1 MNQTALSIF
10 VYSFYL
16 FLMGLGMMIIP
27 NVLLGVF
34 GFEPTN
40 EVWIRMLG
48 VFTFTTGIYYFQS
61 YRNQQTAFFS
71 ATVIGRI
78 FFFLATLVLV
88 FILNQ
93 SKMLILIASVDLI
106 GAIWTG
112 IMLQNQKKHALN

>member
-1 MNQTALSIF
+1 MSKAALSIF

-16 FLMGLGMMIIP
+16 FLMGLGMIIIP
-27 NVLLGVF
+27 NILLGLF
-34 GFEPTN
+34 GFEPTH

-61 YRNQQTAFFS
+61 SRNEQNAFFK

-78 FFFLATLVLV
+78 FFFLATLALV

-93 SKMLILIASVDLI
+93 SKMLILIASADLL
-106 GAIWTG
+106 GATWTG
-112 IMLQNQKKHALN
+112 LALRTQKSN

>member
-34 GFEPTN
+34 GFESTN

-61 YRNQQTAFFS
+61 SRNQQTAFFS

-112 IMLQNQKKHALN
+112 ITLQNQKKHILN